1 MGLFITKNKV
11 FFVVAGFLFFKE
23 EEGGMSEARMAVCIG
38 GWTLRKERRVAWKEH
53 LLKSPPGP
61 QFLHLSD
68 GFPPSASVN
77 LRSHPRV
84 PEVALG
90 ARPEA
95 SLGLGVDL

>member
-1 MGLFITKNKV
+1 M
-11 FFVVAGFLFFKE
+11 
-23 EEGGMSEARMAVCIG
+23 
-38 GWTLRKERRVAWKEH
+38 AWKEH
-53 LLKSPPGP
+53 LIKSPSGP

-95 SLGLGVDL
+95 SLGLGVGL